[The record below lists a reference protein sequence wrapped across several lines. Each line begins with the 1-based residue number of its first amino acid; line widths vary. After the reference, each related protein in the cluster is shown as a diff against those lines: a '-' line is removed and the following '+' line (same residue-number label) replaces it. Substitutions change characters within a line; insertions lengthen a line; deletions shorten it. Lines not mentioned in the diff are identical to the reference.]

1 MQISTIRIIRV
12 TGQLPI
18 NHANQCNPNHGG
30 SKKVKERTFMSTI
43 IIIIGQVIIISL
55 LAVAI
60 VLFTTKISDVKKGE
74 SDLNNT
80 QLLHNVQQEREK
92 IMLKQQENITSVKAI
107 SDNLFQ
113 MQQLLERKFNELELS
128 TTGSTQILSNVSQDI
143 NEMNRVMINKKSR
156 GNWGEYQLD
165 TLLSIYC
172 GESKEIYQMQYT
184 LGNGMIGDAALK
196 LPGNKKILIV
206 DSKFPMENYVRILDS
221 SNETDRTRYSG
232 LFKTD
237 IKKHIDD
244 IMKKYITKETVDLAV
259 MFIPSEAIY
268 TYICA
273 ENEDLV
279 AYAHT
284 KHILLTSP
292 TTLLGVVFTLINAT
306 KDFNRSNHI
315 KDIEKSIILMADDA
329 RRLGERMDKVQSS
342 TDILEKSLK
351 DARIS
356 ADKISNRIQK
366 LADGYVEEKE
376 G

>member
-1 MQISTIRIIRV
+1 
-12 TGQLPI
+12 
-18 NHANQCNPNHGG
+18 
-30 SKKVKERTFMSTI
+30 
-43 IIIIGQVIIISL
+43 
-55 LAVAI
+55 
-60 VLFTTKISDVKKGE
+60 
-74 SDLNNT
+74 
-80 QLLHNVQQEREK
+80 
-92 IMLKQQENITSVKAI
+92 
-107 SDNLFQ
+107 
-113 MQQLLERKFNELELS
+113 
-128 TTGSTQILSNVSQDI
+128 
-143 NEMNRVMINKKSR
+143 
-156 GNWGEYQLD
+156 
-165 TLLSIYC
+165 
-172 GESKEIYQMQYT
+172 
-184 LGNGMIGDAALK
+184 
-196 LPGNKKILIV
+196 
-206 DSKFPMENYVRILDS
+206 
-221 SNETDRTRYSG
+221 
-232 LFKTD
+232 
-237 IKKHIDD
+237 
-244 IMKKYITKETVDLAV
+244 MKKYITKETVDLAV

-356 ADKISNRIQK
+356 ADKISNRIQRF
-366 LADGYVEEKE
+366 ADGYVEEKE

>member
-1 MQISTIRIIRV
+1 
-12 TGQLPI
+12 
-18 NHANQCNPNHGG
+18 
-30 SKKVKERTFMSTI
+30 MSTI

-60 VLFTTKISDVKKGE
+60 VLFTTKISDVKKDE
-74 SDLNNT
+74 SDLDNT

-232 LFKTD
+232 LFKID

-356 ADKISNRIQK
+356 ADKISNRIQR

>member
-1 MQISTIRIIRV
+1 
-12 TGQLPI
+12 
-18 NHANQCNPNHGG
+18 
-30 SKKVKERTFMSTI
+30 MSTI

-60 VLFTTKISDVKKGE
+60 VLFTTKISDVKKDE
-74 SDLNNT
+74 SDLDNT

-221 SNETDRTRYSG
+221 SNEADRTRYSG

>member
-1 MQISTIRIIRV
+1 
-12 TGQLPI
+12 
-18 NHANQCNPNHGG
+18 
-30 SKKVKERTFMSTI
+30 MSTI

-60 VLFTTKISDVKKGE
+60 VLFTTKISDVKKDE
-74 SDLNNT
+74 SDLDNT

-232 LFKTD
+232 LFKID

-244 IMKKYITKETVDLAV
+244 IMKKNITKETVDLAV

-356 ADKISNRIQK
+356 ADKISNRIQR

>member
-1 MQISTIRIIRV
+1 
-12 TGQLPI
+12 
-18 NHANQCNPNHGG
+18 
-30 SKKVKERTFMSTI
+30 MSTI

-60 VLFTTKISDVKKGE
+60 VLFTTKISDVKKDE
-74 SDLNNT
+74 SDLDNT

-128 TTGSTQILSNVSQDI
+128 TTGSTQILSNVSQNI

-196 LPGNKKILIV
+196 LPENKKILIV

>member
-1 MQISTIRIIRV
+1 
-12 TGQLPI
+12 
-18 NHANQCNPNHGG
+18 
-30 SKKVKERTFMSTI
+30 MSTI

-60 VLFTTKISDVKKGE
+60 VLFTTKISDVKKDE
-74 SDLNNT
+74 SDLDNT

-92 IMLKQQENITSVKAI
+92 ITLKQQENITSVKAI

-113 MQQLLERKFNELELS
+113 MQQLLERKFSELELS

-232 LFKTD
+232 LFKID

-356 ADKISNRIQK
+356 ADKISNRIQR

>member
-1 MQISTIRIIRV
+1 
-12 TGQLPI
+12 
-18 NHANQCNPNHGG
+18 
-30 SKKVKERTFMSTI
+30 MSTI

-60 VLFTTKISDVKKGE
+60 VLFTTKISDVKKDE
-74 SDLNNT
+74 SDLDNT

-232 LFKTD
+232 LFKID

-244 IMKKYITKETVDLAV
+244 IMKKYITKEIVDLAV

-356 ADKISNRIQK
+356 ADKISNRIQR

>member
-1 MQISTIRIIRV
+1 
-12 TGQLPI
+12 
-18 NHANQCNPNHGG
+18 
-30 SKKVKERTFMSTI
+30 MSTI

-60 VLFTTKISDVKKGE
+60 VLFTTKISDVKKDE
-74 SDLNNT
+74 SDLDNT

-206 DSKFPMENYVRILDS
+206 DSKIPMENYVRILDS

-232 LFKTD
+232 LFKID

-356 ADKISNRIQK
+356 ADKISNRIQR

>member
-1 MQISTIRIIRV
+1 
-12 TGQLPI
+12 
-18 NHANQCNPNHGG
+18 
-30 SKKVKERTFMSTI
+30 MSTI

-60 VLFTTKISDVKKGE
+60 VLFTTKISDVKKDE
-74 SDLNNT
+74 SDLDNT

-113 MQQLLERKFNELELS
+113 KQQLLERKFNELELS

-232 LFKTD
+232 LFKID

-356 ADKISNRIQK
+356 ADKISNRIQR